1 MSNDD
6 TKRKLEEEFGK
17 EKVLFD
23 ERKNDY
29 SSDMADYQGEPFAV
43 VLPEN
48 EDDVVRAVKFARDA
62 QIPIIARGAGS
73 SLTGASVLD
82 DSLVLDMRRM
92 NKIVKIDKINW
103 YVRAQPGITLEQLNK
118 ELGKEG
124 FFFPPDPA
132 SSYICT
138 LGGAIAE
145 DSGGMRCLKYGTVKE
160 WVLSLRVVLY
170 NGKITQVG
178 EPFRKNRAGYD
189 LVHLFTGSEGTLG
202 IITEACVR
210 IIPIPRV
217 RRMRYL
223 LNFDSWDDACQTII
237 ELRKNGILPDIFE
250 FLDKDTIHMINRAFG
265 YDFEER
271 EATIIVD
278 IEDQDKIIA
287 QEVFERCNVKRIFL
301 AETEEEMERL
311 YSARSM
317 AYLAIKANSTGVWAE
332 DIVVPIE
339 MLSEYMKL
347 VKKVALKFGL
357 RIPVGGHAGDGN
369 VHPSIM
375 YNREDKESVEKA
387 KNAFIELC
395 RIAISMGGSV
405 TGEHGVG
412 IQKAFLLREQL
423 YSHGSEESL
432 RIMKEIKKIFD
443 PEGLMNPGKYVDI
456 A

>member
-1 MSNDD
+1 
-6 TKRKLEEEFGK
+6 
-17 EKVLFD
+17 
-23 ERKNDY
+23 
-29 SSDMADYQGEPFAV
+29 MADYQGEPFAV

-48 EDDVVRAVKFARDA
+48 EDDVVRAVKFARVT

-82 DSLVLDMRRM
+82 GSLVLDMRRM

-145 DSGGMRCLKYGTVKE
+145 DSGGMHCLKYGTVKE
-160 WVLSLRVVLY
+160 WVLSLRVVLH

-278 IEDQDKIIA
+278 I
-287 QEVFERCNVKRIFL
+287 R
-301 AETEEEMERL
+301 
-311 YSARSM
+311 
-317 AYLAIKANSTGVWAE
+317 
-332 DIVVPIE
+332 
-339 MLSEYMKL
+339 
-347 VKKVALKFGL
+347 
-357 RIPVGGHAGDGN
+357 
-369 VHPSIM
+369 
-375 YNREDKESVEKA
+375 
-387 KNAFIELC
+387 
-395 RIAISMGGSV
+395 GS
-405 TGEHGVG
+405 G
-412 IQKAFLLREQL
+412 
-423 YSHGSEESL
+423 
-432 RIMKEIKKIFD
+432 
-443 PEGLMNPGKYVDI
+443 
-456 A
+456 